1 VANDRYWGAGQSGAF
16 GVTPR
21 PPGVISSAVDPIV
34 FSERPEMERPVLVTA
49 FRGWN
54 DAGEA
59 ATTAAEFVKDSWDAE
74 PFARIDPEEF
84 FDFQVARPTVRLVD
98 GVARVIE
105 WPECEFSHA
114 RIDGRDIVLF
124 TGIEP
129 NVRWR
134 TFGTT
139 IVDLGRSLNAE
150 RLVTLGAFLADVPHT
165 RPVPVVGS
173 ASSPEEAERLGL
185 SMSRYEGPTGI
196 VGVVHDL
203 SIRGGLPSV
212 SFWAAVPHYV
222 PAGVNP
228 RATLALVERLSQFL
242 DVPVDTASL
251 GPAIDTWEQQITAL
265 VEENE
270 SLTDY
275 VRRLEEAAG
284 QEPPLPNIPSGESL
298 AAEVEEFLRDHG
310 GSSEGQ

>member
-1 VANDRYWGAGQSGAF
+1 V
-16 GVTPR
+16 
-21 PPGVISSAVDPIV
+21 V

-49 FRGWN
+49 FKGWN

-59 ATTAAEFVKDSWDAE
+59 ASTAAEFVKAAWDAE

-84 FDFQVARPTVRLVD
+84 FDFQVSRPQVKLVD

-114 RIDGRDIVLF
+114 RVEGRDIVLF

-134 TFGTT
+134 TFGTA
-139 IVDLGRSLNAE
+139 IVDLGRSLEAE

-222 PAGVNP
+222 PAGMNP
-228 RATLALVERLSQFL
+228 RATLSLVERLSEFL
-242 DVPVDTASL
+242 EVPVDTASL
-251 GPAIDTWEQQITAL
+251 GPAISTWEHQITEL

-284 QEPPLPNIPSGESL
+284 QQPPLPNITSGDSL
-298 AAEVEEFLRDHG
+298 AAEVEEFLREHG
-310 GSSEGQ
+310 GNPEGP

>member
-1 VANDRYWGAGQSGAF
+1 MPGEA
-16 GVTPR
+16 
-21 PPGVISSAVDPIV
+21 PGVISVAVDPIV
-34 FSERPEMERPVLVTA
+34 FSERPEIERPVLVTA

-59 ATTAAEFVKDSWDAE
+59 ASTAAGYLKEAWEATT
-74 PFARIDPEEF
+74 FARIDPEEF
-84 FDFQVARPTVRLVD
+84 FDFQVSRPTVRLVD
-98 GVARVIE
+98 GVTRVIE
-105 WPECEFSHA
+105 WPACEFHHA
-114 RIDGRDIVLF
+114 RVGGRDVVLF

-134 TFGTT
+134 TFGTA
-139 IVDLGRSLNAE
+139 IVDLGRTLMAE

-173 ASSPEEAERLGL
+173 AANAEEAERLGL

-203 SIRGGLPSV
+203 SNRAGLPSV

-222 PAGVNP
+222 QAGVNP
-228 RATLALVERLSQFL
+228 RATMALVDRLASFL
-242 DVPVDTASL
+242 RVDVDTSDLA
-251 GPAIDTWEQQITAL
+251 PAIATWEQRINEI
-265 VEENE
+265 VEDNE
-270 SLTDY
+270 SLTEY

-284 QEPPLPNIPSGESL
+284 EEPPLPSIPSGESL
-298 AAEVEEFLRDHG
+298 AAEVEQFLRDHG
-310 GSSEGQ
+310 GGQEAP

>member
-1 VANDRYWGAGQSGAF
+1 
-16 GVTPR
+16 
-21 PPGVISSAVDPIV
+21 
-34 FSERPEMERPVLVTA
+34 MERPTLVTA

-59 ATTAAEFVKDSWDAE
+59 ASTAASFLKDSWDAE
-74 PFARIDPEEF
+74 PFALIDPEEF
-84 FDFQVARPTVRLVD
+84 FDFQVARPTVRLAE
-98 GVARVIE
+98 GISRVIE

-114 RIDGRDIVLF
+114 RVDGRDVVLF

-134 TFGTT
+134 TFATSIVEMGRT
-139 IVDLGRSLNAE
+139 IGAD
-150 RLVTLGAFLADVPHT
+150 RLITLGAFLADVPHT

-196 VGVVHDL
+196 VGVLHDL
-203 SIRGGLPSV
+203 SNRGGLPSV

-222 PAGVNP
+222 QAGVNP
-228 RATLALVERLSQFL
+228 RATLSLVERLTEFL
-242 DVPVDTASL
+242 EVSVDLGSL
-251 GPAIDTWEQQITAL
+251 APAIATWEQQVNEL

-270 SLTDY
+270 TLTEY
-275 VRRLEEAAG
+275 VRRLEQAAG
-284 QEPPLPNIPSGESL
+284 EEPPIPSGESI
-298 AAEVEEFLRDHG
+298 AEEVEEFLREHG
-310 GSSEGQ
+310 GGTTPP

>member
-1 VANDRYWGAGQSGAF
+1 VPAARPGGSPVEGAGRSLRGNL
-16 GVTPR
+16 
-21 PPGVISSAVDPIV
+21 SAVDPIV
-34 FSERPEMERPVLVTA
+34 FSERPEMVRPVLVTA
-49 FRGWN
+49 FKGWN

-59 ATTAAEFVKDSWDAE
+59 ASTAAEFVKDSWEAE

-98 GVARVIE
+98 GVTRVIE

-114 RIDGRDIVLF
+114 RVAGRDVVLF

-139 IVDLGRSLNAE
+139 IVDVGRTIGAE

-165 RPVPVVGS
+165 KPVPVVGS
-173 ASSPEEAERLGL
+173 AASPEEAERLGL

-196 VGVVHDL
+196 VGVLHDL
-203 SIRGGLPSV
+203 SNRGGLPSV

-228 RATLALVERLSQFL
+228 RATLALVERLSAFL
-242 DVPVDTASL
+242 EVPVDTGSL
-251 GPAIDTWEQQITAL
+251 APAIANWEQQITEL
-265 VEENE
+265 VEEND

-284 QEPPLPNIPSGESL
+284 EDQPLPNIPSGETL

-310 GSSEGQ
+310 SGPEGP